1 MARRTKEDSIKTRRM
16 LLEAA
21 LDVFSE
27 KSFSKVTINEIASR
41 VGMTKGAVYWH
52 FKSKNEILM
61 KLIEEICLG
70 SDIDF
75 MERCGPPDTLS
86 ELREYYGKKIAAARK
101 NERFL
106 KIHTLMLRRYEW
118 PEDVRRNVVNLLKSS
133 FEYERTMVSN
143 ILHKAARAGTI
154 REDVAANSVST
165 AFVSLFYGLIL
176 LVINEIITDDLG
188 ESLDFIYDAF
198 KKELV

>member
-1 MARRTKEDSIKTRRM
+1 
-16 LLEAA
+16 
-21 LDVFSE
+21 
-27 KSFSKVTINEIASR
+27 
-41 VGMTKGAVYWH
+41 
-52 FKSKNEILM
+52 
-61 KLIEEICLG
+61 
-70 SDIDF
+70 
-75 MERCGPPDTLS
+75 
-86 ELREYYGKKIAAARK
+86 
-101 NERFL
+101 
-106 KIHTLMLRRYEW
+106 
-118 PEDVRRNVVNLLKSS
+118 
-133 FEYERTMVSN
+133 MVSN